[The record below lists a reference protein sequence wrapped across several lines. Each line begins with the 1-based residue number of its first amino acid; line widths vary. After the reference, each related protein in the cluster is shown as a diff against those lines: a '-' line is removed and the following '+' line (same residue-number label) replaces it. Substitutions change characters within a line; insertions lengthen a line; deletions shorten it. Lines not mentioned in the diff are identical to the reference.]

1 MKNLEFTT
9 DQYNIIYNSLLCRI
23 STIKKLIDTFKNESE
38 VDKQLIS
45 TYNYELNELEK
56 IIYSIVTK

>member
-1 MKNLEFTT
+1 METLKLTT

-23 STIKKLIDTFKNESE
+23 STIKKLIYSFDNGTET
-38 VDKQLIS
+38 DKGLIN

-56 IIYSIVTK
+56 IIYSIVTR